1 MKQITDIFDKIYFTI
16 NNSNKKMSFLF
27 NCCKED
33 PSKKPQYQ
41 VERREGNQ
49 IITEYVTADQL
60 KNKSGQILRVN
71 RSEYD

>member
-1 MKQITDIFDKIYFTI
+1 
-16 NNSNKKMSFLF
+16 MSFLF

-33 PSKKPQYQ
+33 SSKKPQYQ